1 MQIAVQK
8 TEQLKNNMEK
18 DLREAMNLQRNL
30 TVKVETLSLEKQELR
45 QLVEMKSNLIQG
57 IQERSSLV
65 ASTGARMEDKNR
77 QTIMYLE
84 AIQKLSMYIVRKQKS
99 EDPTNSTT

>member
-30 TVKVETLSLEKQELR
+30 SVKVETLSLEKQELR

-77 QTIMYLE
+77 
-84 AIQKLSMYIVRKQKS
+84 
-99 EDPTNSTT
+99 